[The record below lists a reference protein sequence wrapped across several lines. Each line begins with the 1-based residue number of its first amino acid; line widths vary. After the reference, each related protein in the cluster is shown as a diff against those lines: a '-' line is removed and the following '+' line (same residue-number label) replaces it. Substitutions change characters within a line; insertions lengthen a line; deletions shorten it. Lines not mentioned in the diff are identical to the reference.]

1 MSEIIRGTTPTN
13 VFNVNVDLRDVED
26 ILITYSQK
34 GKPVINKTISDVDI
48 TENSVTVTLTQTETL
63 KLDHVYDVQIQ
74 IRALFDDGTA
84 IASDIISVDV
94 GAILY
99 EGVI

>member
-1 MSEIIRGTTPTN
+1 MSDIIRGTTPTN

-34 GKPVINKTISDVDI
+34 SEVVINKTISDAEI
-48 TENSVTVTLTQTETL
+48 TEDSVTVTLTQSETL

-74 IRALFDDGTA
+74 IRALFEDGR
-84 IASDIISVDV
+84 
-94 GAILY
+94 L
-99 EGVI
+99 